1 MPDQPLKDIINTP
14 AHTLPAWNGEVAG
27 LLEDLKP
34 LCDAG
39 YTVTLLA
46 GTDRAAAGLARD
58 LRDKGILV
66 TTDAAAAPAA
76 GLVQVLAGHLSAG
89 CCSRWALPCPAR
101 PAPPAAAP
109 TWPP

>member
-14 AHTLPAWNGEVAG
+14 AHALPAWNGEVAG

-66 TTDAAAAPAA
+66 TTDAAAAPATVRRMIFCA
-76 GLVQVLAGHLSAG
+76 WYKDFINIQVVL
-89 CCSRWALPCPAR
+89 
-101 PAPPAAAP
+101 
-109 TWPP
+109 

>member
-1 MPDQPLKDIINTP
+1 MPDQPLKDIINAP
-14 AHTLPAWNGEVAG
+14 AHALPAWNGEVSG

-46 GTDRAAAGLARD
+46 GTDRAATGLARD

-66 TTDAAAAPAA
+66 TTDAAAAPAT
-76 GLVQVLAGHLSAG
+76 VRRMTLS
-89 CCSRWALPCPAR
+89 PEPIVEK
-101 PAPPAAAP
+101 
-109 TWPP
+109 